1 MPRPIKLPSSSR
13 LVVMAIDRYQAIVHP
28 LSTYTWTQRTGLFY
42 MVTVWCLSLLLA
54 VPQLFIFRMGYHEE
68 HKKDT
73 CMAKFLGDGR
83 RWELTYI
90 GWTIFVQFLL
100 PVCILMY
107 CYGSVY
113 LIVNQKFSM
122 YNLSDNAKTTSMAN
136 LSSIGAPKRLRILRL
151 SKSTLDRRSER
162 TLHHHV
168 HVHYPSAEC
177 SSGSIT
183 TYFNKSPTMM
193 YPVVFRLRRASCD
206 GSRTANPS
214 NCCDAQSVQQRYGA
228 SHFLSRARLKTIKL
242 TFTVVL
248 AYVVC
253 STPFYVGLI
262 IMSLNGQFLSE
273 KAMNWL
279 MTIFTLLFNLN
290 SCSNPIICLTLSS
303 TLFR

>member
-1 MPRPIKLPSSSR
+1 
-13 LVVMAIDRYQAIVHP
+13 MAIDRYQAIVHP
-28 LSTYTWTQRTGLFY
+28 LSTYTWTQRTGLCY
-42 MVTVWCLSLLLA
+42 MMIVWCLSLLLA
-54 VPQLFIFRMGYHEE
+54 APQLFIFRMANQTGNATE
-68 HKKDT
+68 T
-73 CMAKFLGDGR
+73 CMAKFLGDSR

-100 PVCILMY
+100 PVCVLLY

-136 LSSIGAPKRLRILRL
+136 LSGIGAPQRLRILRL
-151 SKSTLDRRSER
+151 SKSTIDRRSER

-168 HVHYPSAEC
+168 HVHYPSADC

-183 TYFNKSPTMM
+183 NYLNKSPTMM
-193 YPVVFRLRRASCD
+193 YPVVIRLRRASCD
-206 GSRTANPS
+206 TSRSANLS
-214 NCCDAQSVQQRYGA
+214 NCCETQGVRQRYGA

-248 AYVVC
+248 AYVLC

-262 IMSLNGQFLSE
+262 MMSLNGRFLSQ
-273 KAMNWL
+273 KTMNWL

-290 SCSNPIICLTLSS
+290 SCSNPIIYLTLSS